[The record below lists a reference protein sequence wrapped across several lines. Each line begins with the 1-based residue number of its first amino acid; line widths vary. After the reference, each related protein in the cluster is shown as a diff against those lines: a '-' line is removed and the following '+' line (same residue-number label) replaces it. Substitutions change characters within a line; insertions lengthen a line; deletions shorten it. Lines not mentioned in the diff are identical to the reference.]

1 MIISQFIQ
9 ISNHKLYCTPETNII
24 PQPKKNF
31 NHSLNTMILPPFQY
45 RYHWFHTRFSL
56 DQLNLCSRLK
66 NVLLCLLPGKPHRG
80 KALLLKPQT
89 EISFLKGNIT
99 TNLSLVLLFQVKSF
113 YICDNSLPRL
123 IKIPSTIL
131 LVHRRP
137 HQ

>member
-89 EISFLKGNIT
+89 EISFLSEIFH
-99 TNLSLVLLFQVKSF
+99 LSHHLPQPNSCEKSEKLTDFLL
-113 YICDNSLPRL
+113 
-123 IKIPSTIL
+123 IL
-131 LVHRRP
+131 HS
-137 HQ
+137 